1 VDGGTEEMKM
11 THANKLISAAAAA
24 LLTLGAV
31 GASDEAT
38 ARATSDESASSADQ
52 IPAYEQVDSF
62 VMWNH
67 PYSWSPID
75 DRTVVLW
82 PTPFEAYLVRIAY
95 PSQDMRY
102 VQSIGVTQ
110 STSRVYAKFDALQI
124 RGFRYPIDSIYK
136 LSRDEARNLTSRK
149 PRAQPKT
156 PAVTEPKNEAAN
168 SAPG

>member
-1 VDGGTEEMKM
+1 M
-11 THANKLISAAAAA
+11 TQSKKFIGVAAAA
-24 LLTLGAV
+24 LVALGAA
-31 GASDEAT
+31 G
-38 ARATSDESASSADQ
+38 ASSAASARAAANDSASVDT
-52 IPAYEQVDSF
+52 PAYEQVDSF

-95 PSQDMRY
+95 PSHDMRY
-102 VQSIGVTQ
+102 VQGIGVTS

-136 LSRDEARNLTSRK
+136 LTREEARNLTSRK
-149 PRAQPKT
+149 PTAKPSVPEPKG
-156 PAVTEPKNEAAN
+156 TEPQAEN
-168 SAPG
+168 SSSG

>member
-1 VDGGTEEMKM
+1 MAN
-11 THANKLISAAAAA
+11 ANKLISVAAAA

-31 GASDEAT
+31 GASNDAA
-38 ARATSDESASSADQ
+38 ARPAANEGGKSADE

-95 PSQDMRY
+95 PSRDMSY
-102 VQSIGVTQ
+102 VQHIGVTQ

-136 LSRDEARNLTSRK
+136 LSREEARGLTSRK
-149 PRAQPKT
+149 PAAAQPKT
-156 PAVTEPKNEAAN
+156 PAVSEPKDEGAN
-168 SAPG
+168 SASD